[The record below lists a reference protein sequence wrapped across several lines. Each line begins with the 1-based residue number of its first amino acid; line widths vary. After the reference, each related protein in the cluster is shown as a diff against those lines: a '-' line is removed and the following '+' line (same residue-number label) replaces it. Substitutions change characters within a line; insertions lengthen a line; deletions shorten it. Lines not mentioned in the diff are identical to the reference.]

1 MKVFERT
8 TYLFYRK
15 RRYACS
21 CGKRFAE
28 ANPMV
33 DRYQRHSRE
42 WNQALGLRVIQG
54 MNFKDTAAQFRTS
67 QATAIRRFDQVATP
81 ELQEVEEL
89 PEVIAIDEYKG
100 DTNAGKYQVII
111 GDGETGN
118 PIDILPD
125 RSVKTVKQYLREK
138 GGNVRKVIMDMSYS
152 FKSAVRKAVGSPI
165 IVADRFHFCRYIY
178 WALEKVRRR
187 VQKNFHE
194 YDRKKCK
201 RMKHIF
207 YKKQE
212 ELTEKQRWY
221 LNRYLDLSDE
231 LRVAYKLKEAF
242 RSWFEEA
249 KAMGKTDIGYVKQ
262 RLYQYYDRVKQSGM
276 EEYLQAIGTL
286 KNWQTEI
293 LNSFALDYS
302 NGFIEGLNNQTKVIK
317 RNAFGFR
324 RYDRLRTK
332 VLLHHQLKEFRGFQ
346 VG

>member
-1 MKVFERT
+1 
-8 TYLFYRK
+8 
-15 RRYACS
+15 
-21 CGKRFAE
+21 
-28 ANPMV
+28 
-33 DRYQRHSRE
+33 
-42 WNQALGLRVIQG
+42 
-54 MNFKDTAAQFRTS
+54 
-67 QATAIRRFDQVATP
+67 
-81 ELQEVEEL
+81 
-89 PEVIAIDEYKG
+89 
-100 DTNAGKYQVII
+100 
-111 GDGETGN
+111 
-118 PIDILPD
+118 
-125 RSVKTVKQYLREK
+125 
-138 GGNVRKVIMDMSYS
+138 
-152 FKSAVRKAVGSPI
+152 
-165 IVADRFHFCRYIY
+165 
-178 WALEKVRRR
+178 
-187 VQKNFHE
+187 
-194 YDRKKCK
+194 
-201 RMKHIF
+201 MKHIF